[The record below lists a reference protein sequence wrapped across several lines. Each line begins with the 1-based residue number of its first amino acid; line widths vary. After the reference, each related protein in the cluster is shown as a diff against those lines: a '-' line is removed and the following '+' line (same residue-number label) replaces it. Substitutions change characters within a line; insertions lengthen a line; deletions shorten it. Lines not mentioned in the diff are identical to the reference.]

1 MAIVMELETYLSW
14 KLSVWGFFLTLF
26 EVQKFCGNTVNLKGP
41 EKTPDTRIRKIMFW
55 GSLFSTTVSKT
66 DAFISGAWA
75 TIEQVYIVDAFIS
88 GARATIE
95 QVYTGEV
102 LLKAG

>member
-1 MAIVMELETYLSW
+1 MAIVMELETYVGW

-26 EVQKFCGNTVNLKGP
+26 EAQKFCGNTVNLKGP
-41 EKTPDTRIRKIMFW
+41 EKNPDTRIRKIMFW
-55 GSLFSTTVSKT
+55 ESLFSTIVSKM
-66 DAFISGAWA
+66 DAFISGAW
-75 TIEQVYIVDAFIS
+75 
-88 GARATIE
+88 ATIE